1 MPLGA
6 ELTRASAVLLAL
18 LMDTTPSTRR
28 LQRRLARRHAQR
40 ILRTGPDTD
49 ARWFGA
55 PVCVLETTGR
65 RSGQPRRT
73 PVLHLDDG
81 DRLVLLAA
89 NGGTATDP
97 GWWLNLRHDPRA
109 RIGVA
114 GGWRDVRAREADG
127 HERERLWTAFAQMY
141 PAADDYARR
150 TTRRIPVVVLEPHA
164 VPRRRRLAMDN
175 PEPDEHRVE
184 FDFELEFTN
193 GGALQGQGFR
203 LDIDGDDISDDDLG
217 AYIVS
222 DLRLLMVGDVRI
234 VNKRILRERHKRAK
248 AAATPGRGDGGR
260 TRVDLS
266 HDVED
271 GMITFPGLPGPRIG
285 EVLTHA
291 EIRSRYAGGTE
302 FQIGEIAMVANTGTY
317 VDSPFHRY
325 ADREDV
331 AALSLDRVADVDAV
345 VVNVA
350 GTERRAVDRR
360 LLLPF
365 DVADKA
371 VLVHTGWDRR
381 WGTDAYVEGA
391 ALLDGGRRGA
401 PGDQRSPAGRRR
413 LGSTSTT

>member
-1 MPLGA
+1 M
-6 ELTRASAVLLAL
+6 TS
-18 LMDTTPSTRR
+18 
-28 LQRRLARRHAQR
+28 
-40 ILRTGPDTD
+40 D
-49 ARWFGA
+49 A
-55 PVCVLETTGR
+55 
-65 RSGQPRRT
+65 
-73 PVLHLDDG
+73 
-81 DRLVLLAA
+81 
-89 NGGTATDP
+89 
-97 GWWLNLRHDPRA
+97 HD
-109 RIGVA
+109 
-114 GGWRDVRAREADG
+114 
-127 HERERLWTAFAQMY
+127 Q
-141 PAADDYARR
+141 
-150 TTRRIPVVVLEPHA
+150 
-164 VPRRRRLAMDN
+164 
-175 PEPDEHRVE
+175 HRVE

-203 LDIDGDDISDDDLG
+203 LDIDGDDISDDELG
-217 AYIVS
+217 AYIVA

-234 VNKRILRERHKRAK
+234 LNKRILRERHKRAK
-248 AAATPGRGDGGR
+248 AAATQGQGDGGR

-285 EVLTHA
+285 EVLTHV
-291 EIRSRYAGGTE
+291 ESRSRYAGDTE

-331 AALSLDRVADVDAV
+331 AALSLDRIADVDTV

-381 WGTDAYVEGA
+381 WGTDAYVEEPPFLTADGA
-391 ALLDGGRRGA
+391 EHLAISGALLVGVDWLNIDDTGDPTRPAHSTLLGAGIPSARTSPTSGRCRQWGRDSPPFRSRSAAWRPSPCARSRPCPGRHSRDRAGSPVNHWQSAPDTLLAGGDA
-401 PGDQRSPAGRRR
+401 S
-413 LGSTSTT
+413 